1 MTTEEMIEVMQ
12 AYERGEVIEMHSR
25 CAFNK
30 DDWKDIDSPLW
41 NWGDIEYRIKSKP
54 AYRPYKNADEFL
66 AAQKEHGMW
75 LSSKQVA
82 SYFMPV
88 RLTGQI
94 IEICAINSDGL
105 FEARGMCFQELIEK
119 YVWQDGTPCG
129 VKE

>member
-1 MTTEEMIEVMQ
+1 MTTKEMIEVMQ
-12 AYERGEVIEMHSR
+12 AYERGEAIE
-25 CAFNK
+25 
-30 DDWKDIDSPLW
+30 WKSPYNGAWNRIYDPQW
-41 NWGDIEYRIKSKP
+41 NWGSTEYRIMQEP
-54 AYRPYKNADEFL
+54 TYRPYKSAQEFL
-66 AAQKEHGMW
+66 KAQKEHGMW
-75 LSSKQVA
+75 LSSKQVV